1 MKKIRIILFLI
12 ILITT
17 VMHCSCKDVEG
28 TRCTTTPNENPDGS
42 MSTPS
47 PSTTAE
53 QIKTETEFIMAT
65 TSTVPITTTETA
77 ETTAAS
83 SSTTTKKTTLPP
95 STTRPTTSTM
105 LSKINPKDY
114 NEYISYSNFTETDKK
129 LINDIFALY
138 NTNKNQEKAE
148 KQLDYTVSI
157 ESYYRVTSF
166 FFIYYGR
173 YKEIADIM
181 FDITTRTTN
190 EGEEVT
196 LTVHPPI
203 ISEIEKERKEN
214 TKIITEKISKINEGT
229 EKEKIRQIID
239 IIAKETKYE
248 EEARTVK
255 DILRYSRG
263 NCNAYTLLFARY
275 CQLLDIQCDICI
287 GTAPSGKHA
296 WNKVTYKDGTTE
308 YFDITFY
315 DTGKSNRQKY
325 IFMKN
330 SHFDVEYINFYYSS
344 YFEGGS

>member
-17 VMHCSCKDVEG
+17 VVHCSCKGIEG
-28 TRCTTTPNENPDGS
+28 THCITIPNKNPDS

-47 PSTTAE
+47 PSTTAG
-53 QIKTETEFIMAT
+53 QIKTENEFTMTT
-65 TSTVPITTTETA
+65 TSTAPVTTTVQ
-77 ETTAAS
+77 TTVAS
-83 SSTTTKKTTLPP
+83 SSTATKKTTLPS

-105 LSKINPKDY
+105 LSKINLKDY
-114 NEYISYSNFTETDKK
+114 SEYISYNNFTETDKK

-138 NTNKNQEKAE
+138 NTNKNQGKAE
-148 KQLDYTVSI
+148 KQLDYAVSI

-166 FFIYYGR
+166 FFIYYGK

-190 EGEEVT
+190 DGEEVT

-203 ISEIEKERKEN
+203 ISEIEKERKES
-214 TKIITEKISKINEGT
+214 TQIITEKISNINEGT
-229 EKEKIRQIID
+229 EREKIRQIID
-239 IIAKETKYE
+239 IIAKEAKYE

-255 DILRYSRG
+255 DILRYGKG
-263 NCNAYTLLFARY
+263 NCNAYALLFARY
-275 CQLLDIQCDICI
+275 CQLLNIQCDICI

-296 WNKVTYKDGTTE
+296 WNKVTYKDGTVE

-315 DTGKSNRQKY
+315 DTTKANRQNY

-330 SHFDVEYINFYYSS
+330 SHFDIEDINFYYSS
-344 YFEGGS
+344 YF